1 MTHISKKNKGQYFT
15 TSVLLKETIYILI
28 LNNPSI
34 ILEPSVGQGH
44 LVEYIKAKKPNIN
57 FDLYEIDEKIS
68 FLDSI
73 KKEAIKFG
81 DFLEFNIETT
91 YDTIIG
97 NPPFIKTKTGNLYI
111 HFIEKC
117 YKLLNKNG
125 ELIFIVPSD
134 FLKLTSSSK
143 IINEMRDN
151 GSFTHIIHPHNENLF
166 KNASIDVI
174 VFRYCKNSKLQKK
187 TLHNG
192 KEKYLINGNGII
204 TFSDSSPENLSS
216 FSEYFDIYVGMV
228 TGKEKVY
235 KNKKYGNIELL
246 NAKEKKDKYIWLK
259 DFPTENTELNEYM
272 LLNKDILIRRK
283 IKKFTEN
290 NWWNWGGLRNI
301 KNIEKHKGKSCIYI
315 STLTRKKEV
324 AFIDKV
330 QYFGGGLI
338 IMIPKKPVNIKKL
351 ADYMNGDD
359 FKSNYMYSGRF
370 KIGHKQ
376 LSNCLF
382 NFSTSVPC

>member
-28 LNNPSI
+28 LNNPSV

-73 KKEAIKFG
+73 KEVIKFG
-81 DFLEFNIETT
+81 DFLECDIETT

-97 NPPFIKTKTGNLYI
+97 NPPFVKTKTGNLYI

-143 IINEMRDN
+143 IINEMMDN

-166 KNASIDVI
+166 ENASIDVI

-192 KEKYLINGNGII
+192 KEKHLINNNGII
-204 TFSDSSPENLSS
+204 TFSDSSPENLSL

-228 TGKEKVY
+228 TGKEAVY
-235 KNKKYGNIELL
+235 KNEKYGNIELL

-272 LLNKDILIRRK
+272 LLNKDVLIRRK

-290 NWWNWGGLRNI
+290 NWWNWGALRNI

>member
-28 LNNPSI
+28 LNNPSL

-73 KKEAIKFG
+73 KEKVIKFG
-81 DFLEFNIETT
+81 DFLECDIETT

-97 NPPFIKTKTGNLYI
+97 NPPFVKTKTGNLYI

-134 FLKLTSSSK
+134 FLKLTSSNK
-143 IINEMRDN
+143 IINEMMDN
-151 GSFTHIIHPHNENLF
+151 GIFTHIIHPHDEKLF
-166 KNASIDVI
+166 ENASIDVI
-174 VFRYCKNSKLQKK
+174 VFRYCKNNKLQKK
-187 TLHNG
+187 TWLNG
-192 KEKYLINGNGII
+192 KEKYLINSNGII
-204 TFSDSSPENLSS
+204 TFSDSSPENLSL
-216 FSEYFDIYVGMV
+216 FSEYFDVYVGMV
-228 TGKEKVY
+228 SGKEKVY
-235 KNKKYGNIELL
+235 KNEKYGNIELL
-246 NAKEKKDKYIWLK
+246 NAKEKKDKYIWMD
-259 DFPTENTELNEYM
+259 DFPTANIELNEYM
-272 LLNKDILIRRK
+272 LSHKDILISRK
-283 IKKFTEN
+283 IKKFTER
-290 NWWNWGGLRNI
+290 NWWNWGAPRNI

-324 AFIDKV
+324 AFVDKV

-338 IMIPKKPVNIKKL
+338 VMIPKKPIDIKKL
-351 ADYMNGDD
+351 VGYMNSDN
-359 FKSNYMYSGRF
+359 FKVNYMYSGRF
-370 KIGHKQ
+370 KVGQKQ
-376 LSNCLF
+376 ICNCLF
-382 NFSTSVPC
+382 NSADFI

>member
-28 LNNPSI
+28 LNNPSV

-73 KKEAIKFG
+73 KEKVIKFG
-81 DFLEFNIETT
+81 DFLECDIETT

-97 NPPFIKTKTGNLYI
+97 NPPFVKTKTGNLYI

-143 IINEMRDN
+143 IINEMMDN

-166 KNASIDVI
+166 ENASIDVI

-192 KEKYLINGNGII
+192 KEKHLINNNGII
-204 TFSDSSPENLSS
+204 TFSDSSPENLSL
-216 FSEYFDIYVGMV
+216 FSEYFDIYVGMI
-228 TGKEKVY
+228 TGKEAVY
-235 KNKKYGNIELL
+235 KNEKHGNIELL

-283 IKKFTEN
+283 IKKFTEK

-301 KNIEKHKGKSCIYI
+301 KNIEKHKGKSGIYI

-324 AFIDKV
+324 AFVDKV

-338 IMIPKKPVNIKKL
+338 VMIPKKPIDIKKL
-351 ADYMNGDD
+351 ADYMNGDV

-376 LSNCLF
+376 LRNCLF
-382 NFSTSVPC
+382 NSTDFI